1 MTDKKPYDSPTMRE
15 LITKAFAPIPR
26 VRLEMAVPVRATV
39 ACGIMTL
46 EFLDED
52 EAEA

>member
-1 MTDKKPYDSPTMRE
+1 MNDKKPYDSPTMRE
-15 LITKAFAPIPR
+15 MITKAFAPMPR
-26 VRLEMAVPVRATV
+26 VRLKVGVPVKATV